1 MNRWLKVALPTAALL
16 GGGTAV
22 ALAAIPSASDN
33 VIHACYST
41 TGTGTTAGQLRVI
54 DADANQPCAA
64 GEATLTWN
72 QTGPTGPQGPPGDV
86 GPSGDSGSS
95 GGGSFGGGSFGGS
108 DTTSQQAGGPNA
120 DIFLKLDGISGDS
133 TDDKHK
139 GEIDVEAVAYDVK
152 HSNKSTTALLRI
164 DKVYDSSSP
173 KLLSAAATGRH
184 IKSGTITFRV
194 SGGSSG
200 SSGSSDSDF
209 LTYKLSDIAVSSYE
223 QGGSNPDQKPLGS
236 LEEEVGLTAGKLA
249 VTERSVDNSGKAKP
263 PVNSTVEIKHVK
275 SG

>member
-1 MNRWLKVALPTAALL
+1 MNRWLKVALPTAVVL
-16 GGGTAV
+16 GAGTAV
-22 ALAAIPSASDN
+22 ALAAIPSASDQ
-33 VIHACYST
+33 VIHACYAT
-41 TGTGTTAGQLRVI
+41 NGGQLRVI
-54 DADANQPCAA
+54 DADANQTCTT

-72 QTGPTGPQGPPGDV
+72 QTGPQGPAGPQGDV
-86 GPSGDSGSS
+86 GPPGDSGSS
-95 GGGSFGGGSFGGS
+95 SGGSFGSGSFGGS
-108 DTTSQQAGGPNA
+108 DTTSQQAGGPSA

-133 TDDKHK
+133 SDDTHK
-139 GEIDVEAVAYDVK
+139 GEIDLESVAYDVQ
-152 HSNKSTTALLRI
+152 HSSKSTTALLRI

-173 KLLSAAATGRH
+173 KLLSAAAAGRH

-194 SGGSSG
+194 SG
-200 SSGSSDSDF
+200 GSSDSDF

-236 LEEEVGLTAGKLA
+236 LEEEIGLTAGKLA

-263 PVNSTVEIKHVK
+263 PVNATVEIKHVK

>member
-1 MNRWLKVALPTAALL
+1 MNRWLKVALPTAVVL
-16 GGGTAV
+16 GAGTAV
-22 ALAAIPSASDN
+22 ALAAIPSASDQ
-33 VIHACYST
+33 VIHACYLT

-54 DADANQPCAA
+54 DADANQACLP

-72 QTGPTGPQGPPGDV
+72 QTGPQGPPGDV
-86 GPSGDSGSS
+86 GPPGDSGSS
-95 GGGSFGGGSFGGS
+95 GGGSFGGSFGGS
-108 DTTSQQAGGPNA
+108 DTTSQQAGGPSA

-133 TDDKHK
+133 SDDKHK
-139 GEIDVEAVAYDVK
+139 GEIDLESVAYDVQ
-152 HSNKSTTALLRI
+152 HSSKSTTALLRI

-173 KLLSAAATGRH
+173 KLLAAAAAGRH

-194 SGGSSG
+194 SG
-200 SSGSSDSDF
+200 GSSDSDF

-236 LEEEVGLTAGKLA
+236 LEEEIGLTAGKLA

-263 PVNSTVEIKHVK
+263 PVNATVEIKHVK

>member
-1 MNRWLKVALPTAALL
+1 MNRWLKVALPTAVVL
-16 GGGTAV
+16 GAGTAV
-22 ALAAIPSASDN
+22 ALAAIPSTSDN
-33 VIHACYST
+33 VIHACYPTS
-41 TGTGTTAGQLRVI
+41 GAAAGQLRVI
-54 DADANQPCAA
+54 DADVNPNCAA

-72 QTGPTGPQGPPGDV
+72 QTGPQGPAGPQGPPGDV
-86 GPSGDSGSS
+86 GPPGDSGSS
-95 GGGSFGGGSFGGS
+95 GSGSSGGSFGS
-108 DTTSQQAGGPNA
+108 DTTSQQAGGPSA

-139 GEIDVEAVAYDVK
+139 GEIDLESVAYDVQ
-152 HSNKSTTALLRI
+152 HSSKSTTALLRI

-173 KLLSAAATGRH
+173 KLLSAAATGHH

-194 SGGSSG
+194 SG
-200 SSGSSDSDF
+200 GSSDSDF

-236 LEEEVGLTAGKLA
+236 LEEEIGLTAGKLA
-249 VTERSVDNSGKAKP
+249 VTERSVDNSGKSKP
-263 PVNSTVEIKHVK
+263 PVSATVEIKHVK

>member
-1 MNRWLKVALPTAALL
+1 MNRWLKVALPTAAVL
-16 GGGTAV
+16 GAGTAV

-33 VIHACYST
+33 VIHACYAT
-41 TGTGTTAGQLRVI
+41 NGGQLRVI
-54 DADANQPCAA
+54 DADANQTCTT

-72 QTGPTGPQGPPGDV
+72 QTGPQGPPGDV
-86 GPSGDSGSS
+86 GPPGDSGSS
-95 GGGSFGGGSFGGS
+95 GSGSFGGDFSGT
-108 DTTSQQAGGPNA
+108 DTTPQQAGGPSAN
-120 DIFLKLDGISGDS
+120 IFLKLDGISGDS

-139 GEIDVEAVAYDVK
+139 GEIDVESVAYDVQ
-152 HSNKSTTALLRI
+152 HSSKSTTALLRI

-173 KLLSAAATGRH
+173 KLLSAVATGRH

-194 SGGSSG
+194 SG
-200 SSGSSDSDF
+200 GSSDSDF

-236 LEEEVGLTAGKLA
+236 LEEEIGLTAGKLA
-249 VTERSVDNSGKAKP
+249 VTERSVDDSGKAKP
-263 PVNSTVEIKHVK
+263 PVNATVEIKHVK

>member
-41 TGTGTTAGQLRVI
+41 TGTGTAAGQLRVI

-72 QTGPTGPQGPPGDV
+72 QTGPQGPAGPQGDV
-86 GPSGDSGSS
+86 GPPGDSGSS
-95 GGGSFGGGSFGGS
+95 GGGSFGGSFGGS
-108 DTTSQQAGGPNA
+108 DTTPQQAGGPNA

-139 GEIDVEAVAYDVK
+139 GEIDLEAVAYDVK
-152 HSNKSTTALLRI
+152 HSSKSTTALLRI

-194 SGGSSG
+194 SDS
-200 SSGSSDSDF
+200 SSDSDF

-249 VTERSVDNSGKAKP
+249 VTERSVDDSGKAKP